1 MNKYELGLIISSTLD
16 EEAYKAE
23 LEKVQSLITR
33 FGGTIDKVD
42 EWGKRRLSYEISKQ
56 IEGYYVYIT
65 FTSEANAPKEVE
77 DRIRIFESLLRYLIV
92 RLED

>member
-16 EEAYKAE
+16 EEGYKAE

-65 FTSEANAPKEVE
+65 FTSEASAPKEVE